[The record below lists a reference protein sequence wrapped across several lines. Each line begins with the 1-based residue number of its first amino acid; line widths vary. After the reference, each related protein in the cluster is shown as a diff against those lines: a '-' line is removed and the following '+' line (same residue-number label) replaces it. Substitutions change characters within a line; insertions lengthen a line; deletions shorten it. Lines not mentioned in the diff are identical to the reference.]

1 MAKKYTEAERKEKN
15 EKRTLIMLAARARAE
30 AGEIANVAY
39 KIDGTAYSP
48 YNQCALAVQEGPAGV
63 YGGFRTW
70 LDNGRAVKKGEHGRI
85 VAAPI
90 IKTHKD
96 AAGKVDRSEDEK
108 VGMSWT
114 TIFHIEQTEAVAVT
128 A

>member
-1 MAKKYTEAERKEKN
+1 MKYTEEQRKEVN
-15 EKRTLIMLAARARAE
+15 AKRTAIMLAARAKAE
-30 AGEIANVAY
+30 AGEIADLAY

-48 YNQCALAVQEGPAGV
+48 YNQCAIAVQNGVAGV

-70 LDNGRAVKKGEHGRI
+70 LQNGRAVKKGEHGLI

-108 VGMSWT
+108 VGMTWMT
-114 TIFHIEQTEAVAVT
+114 VFHIEQTEPKQ
-128 A
+128 